1 MISNFLR
8 VVCSILYNKN
18 FLPFKMQNSS
28 NGNNSE
34 TSEQTETFNSSEDC
48 RWSESPSSED
58 EYDAD
63 W

>member
-8 VVCSILYNKN
+8 VVCSILYNEN
-18 FLPFKMQNSS
+18 FFPFKMLNSS

-34 TSEQTETFNSSEDC
+34 TSEQTETFNSSEDR

-63 W
+63 